1 MRLFVAFLI
10 VFIIIV
16 IFAEFL
22 PQRTEII
29 EMYSRLNDIVRSSGE
44 NINLDIFES
53 LNGKSRAEFKDTG
66 NAVLYL
72 ERSDKSKMTKDSID
86 LIARVFASGQISPES
101 ETIRYISAKE
111 KMTNYAVMSGKI

>member
-16 IFAEFL
+16 VFAEFL

-53 LNGKSRAEFKDTG
+53 LSGKSRVEYKNVG

-72 ERSDKSKMTKDSID
+72 ERSDKSKMTRDSID
-86 LIARVFASGQISPES
+86 LIARVLAAGRISPES
-101 ETIRYISAKE
+101 ETIRYVSVKE
-111 KMTNYAVMSGKI
+111 KMTNYATLSGKI

>member
-10 VFIIIV
+10 VFIVIV

-22 PQRTEII
+22 PQRKEII

-53 LNGKSRAEFKDTG
+53 PEGKSRAEFSTVG
-66 NAVLYL
+66 SAVLYL
-72 ERSDKSKMTKDSID
+72 ERSDKSKMTRDSID
-86 LIARVFASGQISPES
+86 LISRVFAAGQSSPEN
-101 ETIRYISAKE
+101 ETERYVSVRE
-111 KMTNYAVMSGKI
+111 KMMNYAALTGNI